1 MREFIE
7 DHNKYEDVSM
17 WSKAKK
23 FFLETGLIL
32 LTASTALAE
41 DASSVT
47 HNLGPASGIAND
59 MMTYA
64 KWGAIV
70 VAIIS
75 LLVLWMSGN
84 IARMGAKANEVLHT
98 RESIKGWFVECIIV
112 ILGLVFLFQ
121 YIVPMKLD
129 PEAMHTKIN

>member
-1 MREFIE
+1 MRDLIK
-7 DHNKYEDVSM
+7 DRIKCEDVIM
-17 WSKAKK
+17 WSTVKK
-23 FFLETGLIL
+23 YILGAGLVL

-41 DASSVT
+41 DASTVAK
-47 HNLGPASGIAND
+47 NLGPASGIAND
-59 MMTYA
+59 LMSYA

-70 VAIIS
+70 IAIVS

-84 IARMGAKANEVLHT
+84 IARMGSKANEVLHT

-121 YIVPMKLD
+121 YVIPKLD
-129 PEAMHTKIN
+129 GMV

>member
-1 MREFIE
+1 MRQFIKS
-7 DHNKYEDVSM
+7 HNKYEDVGMLNSLR
-17 WSKAKK
+17 K
-23 FFLETGLIL
+23 FILEAGLIL
-32 LTASTALAE
+32 LTVSTALAE
-41 DASSVT
+41 DASSVAK
-47 HNLGPASGIAND
+47 NLGPASGIATD

-121 YIVPMKLD
+121 YVIPRLNGMV
-129 PEAMHTKIN
+129 

>member
-1 MREFIE
+1 MIKDYIE
-7 DHNKYEDVSM
+7 CEDVSM
-17 WSKAKK
+17 QSTVKK
-23 FFLETGLIL
+23 FILEAGLVL

-41 DASSVT
+41 DATSVAK
-47 HNLGPASGIAND
+47 NLGPASGIATD
-59 MMTYA
+59 MMSYA

-70 VAIIS
+70 IAIVS

-84 IARMGAKANEVLHT
+84 IARMGSKANEVLHT

-121 YIVPMKLD
+121 YVIPKLD
-129 PEAMHTKIN
+129 GMV

>member
-1 MREFIE
+1 MLNSI
-7 DHNKYEDVSM
+7 
-17 WSKAKK
+17 KK
-23 FFLETGLIL
+23 SVLELGSIL
-32 LTASTALAE
+32 LTASIALAD
-41 DASSVT
+41 DASTVAK
-47 HNLGPASGIAND
+47 NLGPASGIASD

-121 YIVPMKLD
+121 YVIPKLD
-129 PEAMHTKIN
+129 GMV

>member
-7 DHNKYEDVSM
+7 NHIKCEDVSM
-17 WSKAKK
+17 WNSIKK
-23 FFLETGLIL
+23 SVLEIGLLL
-32 LTASTALAE
+32 LTASTALAD
-41 DASSVT
+41 DASTVAK
-47 HNLGPASGIAND
+47 NLGPASGIAND

-70 VAIIS
+70 IAIIS
-75 LLVLWMSGN
+75 LLVLWISGN

-121 YIVPMKLD
+121 YVIPKLD
-129 PEAMHTKIN
+129 GMV

>member
-1 MREFIE
+1 MSYFIGNH
-7 DHNKYEDVSM
+7 DKYEDVSM
-17 WSKAKK
+17 WSKVRK
-23 FFLETGLIL
+23 LIWETGLIL
-32 LTASTALAE
+32 LTASKAFAA
-41 DASSVT
+41 DASSVAN
-47 HNLGPASGIAND
+47 NLGPASSIAND
-59 MMTYA
+59 MMNYA

-70 VAIIS
+70 VAVIS

-121 YIVPMKLD
+121 YVIPRLNGMV
-129 PEAMHTKIN
+129 